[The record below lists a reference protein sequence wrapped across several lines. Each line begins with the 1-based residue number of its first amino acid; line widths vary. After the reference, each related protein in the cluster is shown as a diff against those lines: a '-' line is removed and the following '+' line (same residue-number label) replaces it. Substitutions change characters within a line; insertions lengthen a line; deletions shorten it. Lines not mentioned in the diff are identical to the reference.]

1 MVPLRG
7 DSVDVCTADDAAAA
21 ECGGRNANGLAG
33 AGVVSNVPRDFSG
46 SSGVLSQL
54 DDADRQLRSGALTP
68 TPSTSGGGPTPHSPS
83 IIARGGTPE
92 AADTGHISSPPSAGR
107 SSNDGQRPDD
117 NSGDGAAMESIP
129 AEGSRARSNSN
140 TGDVLAPLRDSTRVE
155 RRTVSTF
162 ADQLATATLKAP
174 DRLAERFS
182 EQLQQCCLEEA
193 GLGLNTFTWDLPLPS
208 ARRSFMN
215 QVAREFVSR
224 VEALGFERVEWWSG
238 REWRQSQ
245 GRFSIL
251 HDHVYDRYLMRL
263 RVQWLD
269 RPTPEMQQEIA
280 A

>member
-129 AEGSRARSNSN
+129 AESSRQISRAFHRAVAA
-140 TGDVLAPLRDSTRVE
+140 VLLGRGWFGTE
-155 RRTVSTF
+155 HF
-162 ADQLATATLKAP
+162 Y
-174 DRLAERFS
+174 
-182 EQLQQCCLEEA
+182 
-193 GLGLNTFTWDLPLPS
+193 LGLAFAFSQTFFHEPGC
-208 ARRSFMN
+208 AR
-215 QVAREFVSR
+215 VCVSR
-224 VEALGFERVEWWSG
+224 GG
-238 REWRQSQ
+238 T
-245 GRFSIL
+245 
-251 HDHVYDRYLMRL
+251 RL
-263 RVQWLD
+263 
-269 RPTPEMQQEIA
+269 
-280 A
+280 